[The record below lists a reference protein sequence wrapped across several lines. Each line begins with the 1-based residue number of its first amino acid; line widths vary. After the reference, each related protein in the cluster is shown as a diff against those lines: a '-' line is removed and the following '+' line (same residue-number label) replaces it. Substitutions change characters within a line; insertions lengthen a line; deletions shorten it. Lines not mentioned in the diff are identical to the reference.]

1 MKRKVTE
8 IVKDCKISFSGLNT
22 TVNLN
27 ILPLGSYDILI
38 GMYWLETHR
47 AIIDCLHK
55 ICDCMDN
62 EGKRNTVKGIYR
74 PITTRQISAIQLQKC
89 FRKICEMYAIKF
101 NEIEREKLKTTMEQL
116 HILKES

>member
-8 IVKDCKISFSGLNT
+8 IVKDFKISFSGLNT
-22 TVNLN
+22 TENLN

-38 GMYWLETHR
+38 GMDWLETHR

-55 ICDCMDN
+55 SCDCMDK

-74 PITTRQISAIQLQKC
+74 PITT
-89 FRKICEMYAIKF
+89 
-101 NEIEREKLKTTMEQL
+101 
-116 HILKES
+116 